1 MAVFGD
7 SAANPPEVNYWTLMA
22 GDHGASATTAA
33 AAHQALADTLTT
45 TMSMMEGNAASTAAG
60 GWQGIGGVS
69 MLANATEMTAVMSLA
84 VAWLQEGSIL
94 AAQIVDAYTLALES
108 MIPGEVCT
116 TNRTTQA
123 GLISTNI
130 GQNTPAIIALE
141 LEYMG
146 HFWTQN
152 ASMMATYQAVVSAA
166 LAALATPPPFNP
178 AFADPAGPLAG
189 VVQAGADAA
198 TGSLQSGFQSV
209 TQTASSAV
217 PATQAPAS
225 TATDGMS
232 QAMGMPMQM
241 VGMLGQ
247 LPQMAGQLPQM
258 FGQVP
263 QMLSQAV
270 QLPMGMLGQLGNAG
284 NLGAAGAPVDA
295 ASSATLSNAALSTGG
310 AGLGGGGGIG
320 GGGTGVVPS
329 SFTRPASSFAAPNAP
344 KLPTGFGGANAAPEP
359 VAGSAPSGM
368 GGGSGLYGAPAA
380 MAREGGGSSS
390 EKAPT
395 RTMQLTARPAMDR
408 GDRQRN

>member
-1 MAVFGD
+1 
-7 SAANPPEVNYWTLMA
+7 
-22 GDHGASATTAA
+22 
-33 AAHQALADTLTT
+33 
-45 TMSMMEGNAASTAAG
+45 
-60 GWQGIGGVS
+60 
-69 MLANATEMTAVMSLA
+69 LANATEMTAVMSLA

-225 TATDGMS
+225 AATDGMS
-232 QAMGMPMQM
+232 QAMSMPMQM

-295 ASSATLSNAALSTGG
+295 ASTATLSNAALSTGG

-344 KLPTGFGGANAAPEP
+344 KLPTGFGGGNAAPEP

-380 MAREGGGSSS
+380 MAREGGGSS

-408 GDRQRN
+408 GDRQQN

>member
-1 MAVFGD
+1 
-7 SAANPPEVNYWTLMA
+7 
-22 GDHGASATTAA
+22 
-33 AAHQALADTLTT
+33 
-45 TMSMMEGNAASTAAG
+45 
-60 GWQGIGGVS
+60 
-69 MLANATEMTAVMSLA
+69 
-84 VAWLQEGSIL
+84 
-94 AAQIVDAYTLALES
+94 
-108 MIPGEVCT
+108 VCT
-116 TNRTTQA
+116 ANRTTQS
-123 GLISTNI
+123 GLIATNI

-146 HFWTQN
+146 QFWTQN
-152 ASMMATYQAVVSAA
+152 ASMLAAYQAVVSTA
-166 LAALATPPPFNP
+166 LAALATPPPINP

-198 TGSLQSGFQSV
+198 AGSLQSGFQSV
-209 TQTASSAV
+209 SQTAAA
-217 PATQAPAS
+217 PATQGPAS
-225 TATDGMS
+225 AATDGMS
-232 QAMGMPMQM
+232 QAMSMPMQM

-258 FGQVP
+258 LGQAP

-270 QLPMGMLGQLGNAG
+270 QLPMGMLGQLGSAG

-295 ASSATLSNAALSTGG
+295 VTSATLSNAALSTGG

-344 KLPTGFGGANAAPEP
+344 KLPTGFSGANAAPEP
-359 VAGSAPSGM
+359 FGGSAPSGM
-368 GGGSGLYGAPAA
+368 GSGGLYGAPGA
-380 MAREGGGSSS
+380 MGREGAGASS

-395 RTMQLTARPAMDR
+395 RTMQLTARPAMNR